1 MRQPTAEKIERL
13 PILLRLAFDYW
24 LVEQVTTAI
33 DPTPGG
39 GEHELAI
46 VVAERQW
53 HMLCSHY
60 PVLREVKRLIAVME
74 YQRPDWW
81 LGCYR
86 LYCDA
91 PLPVPPDKQAEYERL
106 ASEGVAWM
114 AREIE
119 YVPEFRGLPQ
129 TAGQMV
135 RATRDVYVVS
145 LRQRG
150 VSCRDIA
157 KRLGLEK
164 SRVDQI
170 WHAHL
175 DRCGRSVSAVSS

>member
-1 MRQPTAEKIERL
+1 MRQPTAEKLERL

-24 LVEQVTTAI
+24 LVEQVTMAI

-53 HMLCSHY
+53 AMLCEHY
-60 PVLREVKRLIAVME
+60 SVLREVKRLIAVME

-91 PLPVPPDKQAEYERL
+91 PLPVPPSKQAEYERL

-114 AREIE
+114 AGGIE
-119 YVPEFRGLPQ
+119 YVPEFRGTPH
-129 TAGQMV
+129 TAGQLS
-135 RATRDVYVVS
+135 RAARDMYIVA
-145 LRQRG
+145 LKQRG
-150 VSCRDIA
+150 VSCEEIA
-157 KRLGLEK
+157 E
-164 SRVDQI
+164 RVRVTTRRIEQI
-170 WHAHL
+170 WCAHL
-175 DRCGRSVSAVSS
+175 DRCGRPVSAGG